1 MFDINSLAIQESTV
15 LHVAHPAN
23 GEKLYIDAD
32 GNMTLD
38 KTDKPITITVASTSS
53 KAYRGA
59 VNAMHNRTI
68 KRGNKKLTAE
78 QQKEEGVELLVAC
91 CISAANLTYNG
102 EKVKTEAD
110 FRDLLSD
117 DKMSWL
123 KAQVDEALS
132 NVENFIA

>member
-15 LHVAHPAN
+15 LHVTHPAT
-23 GEKLYIDAD
+23 GEKLFAD
-32 GNMTLD
+32 KAD
-38 KTDKPITITVASTSS
+38 KQAITITVASTSS
-53 KAYRGA
+53 KAYRSA

-91 CISAANLTYNG
+91 CISSDNLTYNG
-102 EKVKTEAD
+102 ASVKTEAD
-110 FRDLLSD
+110 FRALLSD

-123 KAQVDEALS
+123 KGQVDEALS